1 MVLLAGRMIFCLY
14 VIGRYITLH
23 ISESLEIREHT
34 NVLIQPVFNKLL
46 LCEVSMQR
54 TIFFVAMDKT
64 VY

>member
-1 MVLLAGRMIFCLY
+1 MVLLADKMMFRLY

-23 ISESLEIREHT
+23 ISESLQIREHT
-34 NVLIQPVFNKLL
+34 NVLIQLVFNKLH